1 VKFEGEITVNVE
13 TSEDVEVKE
22 VKVTILEVVEEEVD
36 LTLNIFKLE
45 HKIKCH

>member
-1 VKFEGEITVNVE
+1 MKFEGEITVNVE

-22 VKVTILEVVEEEVD
+22 VKVTIPEVVEEEVD
-36 LTLNIFKLE
+36 LTLNILKLE

>member
-1 VKFEGEITVNVE
+1 MKFEGEITVN
-13 TSEDVEVKE
+13 VEVKE